1 MEYLQM
7 ISAYKNVA
15 GFCAS
20 KAEMG
25 PDGKYNLK
33 NVIDANSVDP
43 IWKEVASKSCTKNP
57 VGAT

>member
-1 MEYLQM
+1 M